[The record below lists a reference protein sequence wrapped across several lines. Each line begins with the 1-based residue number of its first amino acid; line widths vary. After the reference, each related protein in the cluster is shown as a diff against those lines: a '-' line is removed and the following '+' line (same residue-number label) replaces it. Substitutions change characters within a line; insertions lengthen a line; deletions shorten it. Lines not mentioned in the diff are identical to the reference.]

1 MSNDLAVINSE
12 AIENFF
18 AIIAAV
24 ADVIFASLTLA
35 YFHYSILITV
45 FVLSI
50 AMMLLPK
57 VFKKSLAKASLKR
70 TESNEKL
77 MSEIEDVLE
86 GFNALFML
94 NARDLIVSKT
104 VAASKKS
111 NQTAENYSN
120 IFARMMAIVNGLSI
134 VSQVIVL
141 SQAGLLIFFK
151 MTAIGAVSAAQ
162 YFSGTI
168 FSQLT
173 GLSANWAEMKATAP
187 IFDKFTKI
195 TAEDDDQTDKI
206 GSFSQQLVMKDIH
219 FSYKDHI
226 ILKGASLRIE
236 KRHKYALVGPSGA
249 GKSTVLNLLNTK
261 LADYQGSILID
272 GQDYKNLNAAAI
284 REQIYYLDQDPYIFN
299 DTIENNIK
307 VGQQTTMTDLQK
319 AIERAGLTS
328 FIKKCLT
335 VCKQFC
341 LIMVLIFPAVK
352 NNGSS

>member
-1 MSNDLAVINSE
+1 MTLYKYLQEHRYQTAGLIAIHIVNSALQTLGGIASANALTVLVAGHFKTFICWILAMLLAYLLFAAGIYLSIYRLAIIKQRVDTSLRRDISQRIAKSSFAQFHSQPDGTYSSWMSNDLAVINSE

-141 SQAGLLIFFK
+141 AQAGLLIFFK

-162 YFSGTI
+162 
-168 FSQLT
+168 T
-173 GLSANWAEMKATAP
+173 GPK
-187 IFDKFTKI
+187 
-195 TAEDDDQTDKI
+195 
-206 GSFSQQLVMKDIH
+206 
-219 FSYKDHI
+219 
-226 ILKGASLRIE
+226 
-236 KRHKYALVGPSGA
+236 
-249 GKSTVLNLLNTK
+249 
-261 LADYQGSILID
+261 
-272 GQDYKNLNAAAI
+272 
-284 REQIYYLDQDPYIFN
+284 
-299 DTIENNIK
+299 
-307 VGQQTTMTDLQK
+307 
-319 AIERAGLTS
+319 
-328 FIKKCLT
+328 
-335 VCKQFC
+335 
-341 LIMVLIFPAVK
+341 
-352 NNGSS
+352 